1 MEFVV
6 VCKLV
11 PDLVE
16 DLEINPEGTD
26 LDRQLTKLVL
36 NEYDEH
42 ALEEALLL
50 KEAYGGRVTV
60 VAPDMEGVD
69 DVLYTALAK
78 GADRAIKVTGLE
90 EGLSSRRLAGAFAD
104 LLSSMGFDLILTGVQ
119 AADDLDGQVGMY
131 LAGFLGLPHVGVVTG
146 VELAPERRTARVRKE
161 YAGGVLAEF
170 EVQLPAV
177 LGIQAARQPPRYAPV
192 SKIRQAMKEKKIEE
206 VEGKLPSAVGVAVRR
221 MFKPEA
227 ASRAQMLEGTPQEV
241 ARQIVAILE
250 ERGLLR

>member
-16 DLEINPEGTD
+16 DLEVNAEGTA
-26 LDRQLTKLVL
+26 LDRQFIKLVL
-36 NEYDEH
+36 NEFDEH

-50 KEAYGGRVTV
+50 KETYGGRVTV
-60 VAPDMEGVD
+60 VAPDAEGVD
-69 DVLYTALAK
+69 EVLYTALAK
-78 GADRAIKVTGLE
+78 GADRVVKVTGLG
-90 EGLSSRRLAGAFAD
+90 EGLSSGGIAGAFAD
-104 LLSSMGFDLILTGVQ
+104 LLPSLGFDLILTGVQ
-119 AADDLDGQVGMY
+119 AADDLDGQVGML
-131 LAGFLGLPHVGVVTG
+131 LAGALGLPHLGVVTG
-146 VELAPERRTARVRKE
+146 VELMLERRTARVRKE

-192 SKIRQAMKEKKIEE
+192 SKVRQAMKEGKIEE
-206 VEGKLPSAVGVAVRR
+206 VEGKVPPTVGATVQR

-227 ASRAQMLEGTPQEV
+227 ASRAQILEGAPQEV
-241 ARQIVAILE
+241 ARQILAILE